1 MSHSHVIVVIA
12 IETIEIVVTEELK
25 EENPVE
31 MIAIVVN
38 QIENL
43 DEIDR
48 DPEVKIEKGQNEAD
62 HENGND
68 LETEKI
74 ENDDLEVE
82 IGKIL
87 GSFDDRNRNNRA

>member
-1 MSHSHVIVVIA
+1 MSHSHVIVVIVIEA
-12 IETIEIVVTEELK
+12 IVIVVTEGLK

-38 QIENL
+38 QIGNL

-48 DPEVKIEKGQNEAD
+48 DPEVKTEKEQNEAD
-62 HENGND
+62 HENEND

-87 GSFDDRNRNNRA
+87 GSFDDRNGNNRV